1 MAADG
6 LSPVCWEAG
15 GKAGRWGVWHGAEW
29 AAAPVFCVALGEGCG
44 RWGGF
49 HGGYRAVEIICW
61 DGVENLVH
69 AHTSCWARAGISWR
83 GSRNPVGT
91 LLGEELANLH
101 DGIIPIRKMREVV
114 VPWVRLRMVALGFHR
129 DSVESVRDARGVR
142 AHELCRKRLEMSVR
156 RTGRGEGERHARRLA
171 LSWSGHCDEVV
182 FCRGRREDGSS
193 GQDEGCG
200 GLHCD
205 DSLLLVRVDESN
217 VR

>member
-1 MAADG
+1 MGRTKVVGRGRQWRQMGFLQSVGRLVGRLEDGVSGTGRNGLQLLSSVLHSARAVAA
-6 LSPVCWEAG
+6 
-15 GKAGRWGVWHGAEW
+15 GA
-29 AAAPVFCVALGEGCG
+29 VFMGATGPSLLGEGGDLLARESEPSRDTAWG
-44 RWGGF
+44 RTCKPP
-49 HGGYRAVEIICW
+49 Y
-61 DGVENLVH
+61 
-69 AHTSCWARAGISWR
+69 
-83 GSRNPVGT
+83 
-91 LLGEELANLH
+91 
-101 DGIIPIRKMREVV
+101 GIIPIRKMREVV
-114 VPWVRLRMVALGFHR
+114 VPWVRLRILALGFHR